1 MTSLHKHIMLVA
13 GSKTT
18 SMENVKKELKEL
30 ILFCRSKL
38 SMNEE
43 EINRI
48 QKAFDFACAAHG
60 TQKRKSG
67 QPFISHPV
75 AVATIV
81 TKEFGLG
88 VDAICAAFLHD
99 VIEDTKYS
107 QEDIS
112 ELFGQSVAILV
123 QAVTKHKKDNYEVSL
138 QVDTFKHMLESINYD
153 IRALMIKLADR
164 LHNMRTLDNM
174 PSYKQVKIAAE
185 TDYFYA
191 GLANRLGLY
200 DVKKELEDLSL
211 RYRTPLEYQHLQ
223 EYLEAEYIKA
233 QDGIEAFKQEVENI
247 LQAHHLNAQV
257 LVERRPVCSIYR
269 RINEKKIDASQVNH
283 KHFFTIVYDSSLE
296 EEKVRALEIYSV
308 LTDQIKDKPKTLK
321 NYINA
326 PKENGYQSLH
336 VELLN
341 QRSGWEEVHIS
352 SNRMMAKHH
361 RGCLTERNNNAETWV
376 EKFRKQLQDIAYHG
390 ATGNYME
397 QVTTNL
403 YNDDIYIL
411 TPKGDIRS
419 LPKDS
424 TVLDLA
430 FDIHTNVGILA
441 KYAHVNGE
449 LSSVKRVLHR
459 GDIVD
464 IHVSETACVKPDW
477 MEHAR
482 TYKARQK
489 ISSYLHKQAN
499 RLQPDF
505 RLCPYCSPIP
515 GEEVVAFKQA
525 DQPKLEVHRRA
536 CTKAISKAAQAGDTI
551 IDYKLEPHPG
561 NLYPV
566 SLQLIAGNSK
576 HLLANI
582 IHAISTEHGLN
593 MDRVDSISED
603 EIVTC
608 HIDFAVHSVYELND
622 IIAYLRNL
630 QEVYIVKR
638 TVK

>member
-1 MTSLHKHIMLVA
+1 
-13 GSKTT
+13 
-18 SMENVKKELKEL
+18 MENVRREVKEL
-30 ILFCRSKL
+30 IDFCRSEL
-38 SMNEE
+38 HMSEN
-43 EINRI
+43 EINI
-48 QKAFDFACAAHG
+48 VQQAYDFACEAHSE
-60 TQKRKSG
+60 QKRKSG
-67 QPFISHPV
+67 EPFISHPV

-81 TKEFGLG
+81 TMEFGLG

-99 VIEDTKYS
+99 VIEDTHYN

-112 ELFGQSVAILV
+112 QLFGESVGVLV
-123 QAVTKHKKDNYEVSL
+123 QAVTKHKKENYEVSL
-138 QVDTFKHMLESINYD
+138 QVDTFKHMLGSINYD

-211 RYRTPLEYQHLQ
+211 RYRTPLKYQHLH
-223 EYLEAEYIKA
+223 EYLEADYAHSLES
-233 QDGIEAFKQEVENI
+233 IESFKQEMENI
-247 LQAHHLNAQV
+247 LKSNDIKARV
-257 LVERRPVCSIYR
+257 LVERRPVCSINR
-269 RINEKKIDASQVNH
+269 RIKEKNIDVSQVKH
-283 KHFFTIVYDSSLE
+283 KHFFTIVYESSE
-296 EEKVRALEIYSV
+296 KTEKVRALEIYSV
-308 LTDQIKDKPKTLK
+308 LTDQIKDKPKTFK

-341 QRSGWEEVHIS
+341 QTSGWEEVHIS
-352 SNRMMAKHH
+352 SSRMMAKHH
-361 RGCLTERNNNAETWV
+361 RGCLTERNNNSETWV
-376 EKFRKQLQDIAYHG
+376 ERFRKQLQDIAYHG
-390 ATGNYME
+390 ITGNYME
-397 QVTTNL
+397 HVTTNL

-411 TPKGDIRS
+411 TPRGDIRT

-430 FDIHTNVGILA
+430 FDIHTHVGLKA

-449 LSSVKRVLHR
+449 LASVKRVLER

-464 IHVSETACVKPDW
+464 IHVNDTPCVKADW
-477 MEHAR
+477 LDYAR

-489 ISSYLHKQAN
+489 ISRYLHKQTDL
-499 RLQPDF
+499 LQPDF
-505 RLCPYCSPIP
+505 ELCPYCSPLP
-515 GEEVVAFKQA
+515 GEEVVAFKSPDHA
-525 DQPKLEVHRRA
+525 KLEVHRRA

-551 IDYKLEPHPG
+551 VDYKLEANPDS
-561 NLYPV
+561 LYPI

-576 HLLANI
+576 HLLADI
-582 IHAISTEHGLN
+582 IKVISTVHGLN
-593 MDRVDSISED
+593 MDRVNIEAED

-608 HIDFAVHSVYELND
+608 IIDFSVHSVDELDD
-622 IIAYLRNL
+622 IISYLKQL
-630 QEVYIVKR
+630 QEVEIVKR
-638 TVK
+638 IS